1 MHTEK
6 KNIYVY
12 VYTHVHLCAFLGYCS
27 INECFSLN
35 LAGEDK
41 NLDPLFKFLEDIYI
55 YIYTFKLYM
64 PYTWTSFGASE
75 LLIRIYSELVLYW
88 VEVA

>member
-1 MHTEK
+1 MFFIE
-6 KNIYVY
+6 
-12 VYTHVHLCAFLGYCS
+12 
-27 INECFSLN
+27 FSRGGQELRSS
-35 LAGEDK
+35 LQVPWG
-41 NLDPLFKFLEDIYI
+41 YI